1 MSAENIK
8 LIQDAY
14 ARFQRADLPGLLDI
28 CCDDVTWGMI
38 GREHDVPMAGIRT
51 GKNGVVEFFTRLKA
65 TQQLLDF
72 APRKCVADDDT
83 VCCIGHT
90 KWKMH
95 QSHGL

>member
-72 APRKCVADDDT
+72 APRKFVADDDT